1 MRRLPIRVAVLSASA
16 SVLAVAL
23 AVVVF
28 ASSAL
33 ADQPPP
39 SSCLTHGSCTP
50 ILSFSVEPS
59 NVQAGGHPDIEILF
73 RLENRLLQRST
84 SACACEDAKDAT
96 VHLPTGFIGNPHATP
111 QCEIADFAA
120 DTCPIDSQVGIVHIS
135 SNGIDFDAPVY
146 NLLPP
151 PDVAGLLAF
160 KIFLFDTP
168 QFTVLNAR
176 TGSDYGLDATATS
189 IVHGEYP
196 VETYQEL
203 LWGVPADPSHDRLRL
218 DRKQVPGEAPSYLGA
233 LCDENGVVST
243 ADPHTIVKP
252 CYTNFQEPQPQ
263 PSNSPRTPFLQAPTT
278 CDPSLESSLD
288 VLSYAGGSETADSAW
303 PTESGCG
310 QLGFNPSLYAQPT
323 TTRTDSASGIDV
335 DLQVPQVLSPVLP
348 SPTEL
353 RAATVTLPEGFSINP
368 NAADGKIACA
378 DSEANFGT
386 LLEAHCPEFSKV
398 GSLEID
404 SSALPGPLPGFV
416 YLGQPLP
423 GNRYRIFLVADGFAT
438 HVKLAGTVT
447 PDPATGRLA
456 ITFENLPQ
464 TPLTAFN
471 MHFFGSERG
480 LLATPDQCGTYA
492 VTSSFT
498 PWDAALSAETSSQF
512 FTLDSGPGGS
522 PCPGATR
529 PFNPSFHA
537 ASAGNTGGAH
547 SPFSIEI
554 DRADG
559 DQNLSGLKV
568 TTPPGFAA
576 TLKGVPYCPDS
587 ALAAIGDSPYT
598 GAAEIANPKCPA
610 ASQIG
615 TATAAAGAGNHPLT
629 IPGKVYLA
637 GPYKGDPLSL
647 AVVTPAVSGPYDL
660 GNVVVRAAIEVN
672 PTNAQITAVSDP
684 LPQILQGIP
693 LRLRSIQISL
703 DRPNFALNPTNCDPF
718 AVTSSISGGHGA
730 VANDS
735 AFYEVTNCLE
745 LGFAPNLALH
755 LSGGLNRRGHPAIH
769 ALFTQ
774 QPGESNSRV
783 VQVVLPKGEVLDNA
797 HIGAPCTRVQ
807 FAAQNCPASSVL
819 GDAEATTPLLANP
832 LKGNVY
838 LRSSTKGLPNLVA
851 DLRGQFN
858 IELVGRIDTVNHGAL
873 RTTFESVPD
882 APVSSFV
889 LNLQGGSKGLLENSE
904 SLCGKTK
911 RATVHMVGQNGK
923 TATLSPKLQTSCA
936 ASQKRGKGRPKG
948 GHR

>member
-1 MRRLPIRVAVLSASA
+1 MRRSGMALAAA
-16 SVLAVAL
+16 ATSVLAIACLAMAL
-23 AVVVF
+23 
-28 ASSAL
+28 L
-33 ADQPPP
+33 AGPAIAG
-39 SSCLTHGSCTP
+39 TEEGTP

-59 NVQAGGHPDIEILF
+59 NTQAGGHPDIEILF
-73 RLENRLLQRST
+73 RVKNRLLQRST

-120 DTCPIDSQVGIVHIS
+120 DTCPIDSQVGIVSIA
-135 SNGIDFDAPVY
+135 SNGINFDAPVY
-146 NLLPP
+146 NLVPP
-151 PDVAGLLAF
+151 PDVAGLAAF

-168 QFTVLNAR
+168 QFTVLSAR
-176 TGSDYGLDATATS
+176 TGSDYGLDAKATS

-203 LWGVPADPSHDRLRL
+203 LWGVPADHSHDRLRL
-218 DRKQVPGEAPSYLGA
+218 DRKQVPGEAPSYLGN
-233 LCDENGVVST
+233 LCDENGTLST
-243 ADPHTIVKP
+243 GDPRTIVKP

-263 PSNSPRTPFLQAPTT
+263 PSNSPSTPFLQAPTT
-278 CDPSLESSLD
+278 CEPDLESSLD
-288 VLSYAGGSETADSAW
+288 VLSYDGISTNAINAW
-303 PTESGCG
+303 PMESGCG

-335 DLQVPQVLSPVLP
+335 DLQVPQEESPVLP

-353 RAATVTLPEGFSINP
+353 RGATVTLPEGFSINP
-368 NAADGKIACA
+368 NAADGKTSCSDA
-378 DSEANFGT
+378 EANFGT

-447 PDPATGRLA
+447 PDPSTGRLT

-492 VTSSFT
+492 VTSVFT
-498 PWDAALSAETSSQF
+498 PWDAALSAQTSSQF
-512 FTLDSGPGGS
+512 FTLGSGPGGA
-522 PCPGATR
+522 PCPGQNR
-529 PFNPSFHA
+529 SFNPTFHA

-547 SPFSIEI
+547 SPFSVAIE
-554 DRADG
+554 REDG
-559 DQNLSGLKV
+559 DQNLSAITV
-568 TTPPGFAA
+568 TAPPGLAA
-576 TLKGVPYCPDS
+576 TLKGVAYCPDS
-587 ALAAIGDSPYT
+587 ALLAAADTAYT
-598 GAAEIANPKCPA
+598 GAAELANPKCPT

-615 TATAAAGAGNHPLT
+615 TATASAGAGNHPLT
-629 IPGKVYLA
+629 LPGKVYLA
-637 GPYKGDPLSL
+637 GPYKGAPLSL
-647 AVVTPAVSGPYDL
+647 AVITPAVSGPYDL
-660 GNVVVRAAIEVN
+660 GNVVVRAAIHVD
-672 PTNAQITAVSDP
+672 PSNAQITAVSDP

-693 LRLRSIQISL
+693 LRLRSIHISL
-703 DRPNFALNPTNCDPF
+703 DRPNFTLNPTNCAPF
-718 AVTSSISGGHGA
+718 SVTSTIGGNQGA
-730 VANDS
+730 AANRS
-735 AFYEVTNCLE
+735 AFYEVANCRE
-745 LGFAPNLALH
+745 LGFAPKLALN

-783 VQVVLPKGEVLDNA
+783 VQVALPRGELLDNS
-797 HIGAPCTRVQ
+797 HLGTPCTRVQ
-807 FAAQNCPASSVL
+807 FAARECPASSIL
-819 GDAEATTPLLANP
+819 GTAEADTPLLEEP

-838 LRSSTKGLPNLVA
+838 LRTSTQGLPNLVA
-851 DLRGQFN
+851 DLRGQFDV
-858 IELVGRIDTVNHGAL
+858 ELVGRIDTVNKGAM
-873 RTTFESVPD
+873 RTTFETVPD

-889 LNLQGGSKGLLENSE
+889 LDLQGGRKGLLENSE
-904 SLCGKTK
+904 SLCAVTK
-911 RATVHMVGQNGK
+911 RATVQMVGQNGRVSNQ
-923 TATLSPKLQTSCA
+923 TPKLQTTCKGTA
-936 ASQKRGKGRPKG
+936 KHKRHPRREGGGR
-948 GHR
+948 